1 MYCGAIYNN
10 RLMVTLVN
18 VDWNFK
24 QAMTNS
30 IFDELN
36 CEKYE
41 EQENVQE
48 VIETQQYNEILS
60 KNNI

>member
-30 IFDELN
+30 IFDELH

>member
-1 MYCGAIYNN
+1 
-10 RLMVTLVN
+10 MVTLVN

-48 VIETQQYNEILS
+48 VIETV
-60 KNNI
+60 NNIMKF